1 MRLPC
6 RLLLFALSM
15 TALPAAAQTA
25 IHRCIGSTGNPVFT
39 DQPCATMQATPV
51 RAAPAREDTSP
62 GTPQMLCA
70 ASPDDLRQHVIG
82 AFAQQDVNRL
92 AGLMLWGGY
101 GHGAAIADIRS
112 LTGLV
117 RQPLLGIDLRGDPP
131 TADGGAMTGPAA
143 AGSAPAGPSVLPSLV
158 LEFAGQTGTGVPI
171 ERRFDMVRRAGCL
184 WLRNAD

>member
-15 TALPAAAQTA
+15 MALPAAAQTA

-62 GTPQMLCA
+62 GTPQLLCA
-70 ASPDDLRQHVIG
+70 ASPDDLRQHVIE
-82 AFAQQDVNRL
+82 AFAQQDVNQL

-117 RQPLLGIDLRGDPP
+117 RQPLLGVDLHDDSP
-131 TADGGAMTGPAA
+131 TADGGAMTGLA
-143 AGSAPAGPSVLPSLV
+143 AGSASADPSAPASLI
-158 LEFAGQTGTGVPI
+158 LEFAGQTGTGVPL